1 MSTLKKAYLLFTVL
15 AVLSLTIGAN
25 MENAAMSLFL
35 PCLLMIGYTGYGHY
49 MEAHRHY
56 PHVFGDSLYYMGFT
70 LTLAALG
77 ASLIQIGTANEVSQE
92 TLRTM
97 FATVGAGVATTIL
110 GMVLR
115 TFTSHFLTDAEAE
128 LTTTRTNTEEAQRRS
143 AESLQKLEITLNHL
157 AEAARAHA
165 VEVESRI
172 GSLSG
177 NIVNMHEHV
186 EQIYRDAQQQA
197 LEQIPRL
204 VSAIEQSTQEFC
216 NHYTAL
222 AAAALES
229 MQRQAQGIL
238 TQQLDRAFA
247 EQQTYMKIL
256 QDRLSEIFEETQER
270 MYSDETLLSVA
281 RNRLRQVF
289 REAIEQAQN
298 IRTSFE
304 ERIQQLQ
311 RRSQEVEE
319 LAEELDSHLQ
329 AERNRLQAQADA
341 SDRNTNDWIT
351 PTYII
356 HIILVLIAGIVS
368 FFIFSYII
376 GRITGG

>member
-1 MSTLKKAYLLFTVL
+1 MSMSTLKKAYLLFTVL

-77 ASLIQIGTANEVSQE
+77 ASLIQIGTAKEVSQE

-128 LTTTRTNTEEAQRRS
+128 LTIIRTNTEESQRRS
-143 AESLQKLEITLNHL
+143 AESLQKLEIALNHL
-157 AEAARAHA
+157 AEVARTHSIK
-165 VEVESRI
+165 VESRI

-177 NIVNMHEHV
+177 NIVNTHEYV
-186 EQIYRDAQQQA
+186 DRIYRDVQQQA
-197 LEQIPRL
+197 LDQIPRL
-204 VSAIEQSTQEFC
+204 VAAIEQSTQEFC
-216 NHYTAL
+216 NHYSAL
-222 AAAALES
+222 AATALEA
-229 MQRQAQGIL
+229 MQRQAQEIL

-247 EQQTYMKIL
+247 EQQTYMKAL
-256 QDRLSEIFEETQER
+256 QARLGEIFEETQER
-270 MYSDETLLSVA
+270 IHSDETLLSVA
-281 RNRLRQVF
+281 QNHLRQAF

-329 AERNRLQAQADA
+329 AERNRLQSQAEA
-341 SDRNTNDWIT
+341 SDKNTNDRIT
-351 PTYII
+351 PTYIV
-356 HIILVLIAGIVS
+356 LLLIAGIVS
-368 FFIFSYII
+368 FFICSYII
-376 GRITGG
+376 GRIIGG

>member
-1 MSTLKKAYLLFTVL
+1 MSTLKKAYLLFTIL

-35 PCLLMIGYTGYGHY
+35 PCLLMIGYAGYGHY

-77 ASLIQIGTANEVSQE
+77 ASLIQIGVAKEVSQE

-128 LTTTRTNTEEAQRRS
+128 LTITRTNTEEAQRRS
-143 AESLQKLEITLNHL
+143 TESLQKLETALNYL
-157 AEAARAHA
+157 AEVARTHA
-165 VEVESRI
+165 VEVENRI

-177 NIVNMHEHV
+177 NIANAHEYLD
-186 EQIYRDAQQQA
+186 QIYRDVQQQA

-204 VSAIEQSTQEFC
+204 VAAIEQSTQEFC

-222 AAAALES
+222 AATALES

-247 EQQTYMKIL
+247 EQQTYMKVL
-256 QDRLSEIFEETQER
+256 QDRLREIFEKTQER
-270 MYSDETLLSVA
+270 MNSDETLLSVA
-281 RNRLRQVF
+281 RNRLQQTF
-289 REAIEQAQN
+289 REAIAQAQN

-319 LAEELDSHLQ
+319 LADELDSHLQ
-329 AERNRLQAQADA
+329 AERNRLQFQSEARDK
-341 SDRNTNDWIT
+341 NTNDRIT
-351 PTYII
+351 PTYV
-356 HIILVLIAGIVS
+356 ILVIIASIIS
-368 FFIFSYII
+368 FFICSYII
-376 GRITGG
+376 GRIIGG

>member
-1 MSTLKKAYLLFTVL
+1 MSTLKKAYLLFTIL

-77 ASLIQIGTANEVSQE
+77 ASLIQIGTAKEVSQE

-128 LTTTRTNTEEAQRRS
+128 LTITRANTEEIQRRS
-143 AESLQKLEITLNHL
+143 AESLQKLEIALNHL
-157 AEAARAHA
+157 AEMARAHA
-165 VEVESRI
+165 IEVESRI

-177 NIVNMHEHV
+177 NIVNVHEYV
-186 EQIYRDAQQQA
+186 DRIYRDVQQQA
-197 LEQIPRL
+197 IEQIPRL
-204 VSAIEQSTQEFC
+204 VAAIEQSTQEFC
-216 NHYTAL
+216 NHYSAL
-222 AAAALES
+222 AVTALES

-247 EQQTYMKIL
+247 EQQTYMKVL
-256 QDRLSEIFEETQER
+256 QARLGEIFEETQER
-270 MYSDETLLSVA
+270 MHSDETLLSIA
-281 RNRLRQVF
+281 RNRLQQVF

-298 IRTSFE
+298 IRISFE

-319 LAEELDSHLQ
+319 LAKELDSHLQ
-329 AERNRLQAQADA
+329 AERNRLQLQAEA
-341 SDRNTNDWIT
+341 SDRSTNDQIT
-351 PTYII
+351 PIYIV
-356 HIILVLIAGIVS
+356 LVLIAGIVS
-368 FFIFSYII
+368 FFICSYII
-376 GRITGG
+376 GRIIGG